1 MLNTMLVVRVIK
13 AGWISI
19 KISIKVLLSKIIP
32 YKFNKR
38 KDYRL
43 KLVPISLIE
52 EKIIA

>member
-1 MLNTMLVVRVIK
+1 MLVVKAIK

-19 KISIKVLLSKIIP
+19 KINIKALSSEIIP

-43 KLVPISLIE
+43 KLVFISLIK
-52 EKIIA
+52 EKTII